1 MRSSFEDATKG
12 LISEEVERVDSM
24 QLALALPQS
33 TDLPDIN
40 LSDELVGPYVEREP
54 SKKQKKDYHLTL
66 TMSAE
71 AGTQPRRGP

>member
-12 LISEEVERVDSM
+12 LISEEAERVDSM

-40 LSDELVGPYVEREP
+40 LSDELVGPYVEGEP
-54 SKKQKKDYHLTL
+54 SKKQKKDYHLTI
-66 TMSAE
+66 SAE